1 MKLQSILFPRKST
14 CDDQAMYF
22 HQKDNCLIF
31 DGYFN
36 LFYLE
41 KHHKYCDING
51 LSLELIVSGVRRIV
65 LMHDLD
71 EIETCDIDKASAT
84 DEADSAYKVRDK
96 QRVSIEFPYD
106 KYENGVFYFKAE
118 IDCPDTDALEN
129 FNTEEKDCTF
139 HASIIGHYEASVTNA
154 YRPVNIAVNICTFKR
169 EPYVCRN
176 MKALQAFFEDKDI
189 DGKLHEVAD
198 HLKFFIIDNGQS
210 LQDNDEFTSIISD
223 VNSKRQIEDYSD
235 IGLQNNSEA
244 SASESSIITVI
255 PNANT
260 GGTGGFSRGMIEAM
274 NRKDELKLSHLLMM
288 DDDAVFDPDLFV
300 RLYGF
305 LSVLKK
311 EYFDITVG
319 GALLREDYRYIQ
331 HAAGEWF
338 TNFKVINDH
347 PLADMRTFDTCTS
360 DWMTGTDREH
370 ELYGAWWCCC
380 YHMDAITKKNLPLPI
395 FVHHDDIQFGMRQ
408 VKRGIVFLNGIC
420 VWHQGF
426 ETSFPGVKQ
435 YYNMRNTLITMRMF
449 EPEVL
454 KKRIWIWTL
463 RRYTGMLINLRYADC
478 EFIYRGFMDFFKGKK
493 WLLSTDPEALHKEL
507 MAEYKR
513 LCPLSELPPD
523 YKYLEH
529 YAEKLSPDEL
539 RKYYDSSRFNGP
551 LYKKIT
557 FNGWFLPAKKGVKV
571 ITPLDSPWET
581 FRYKKIFLYEPSSG
595 RGVFVQRDGKELVKA
610 ISRLWKMHLK
620 TRKWKSRTNK
630 REYE

>member
-1 MKLQSILFPRKST
+1 MIKLQSVLFPQKST
-14 CDDQAMYF
+14 CEDQAMYF
-22 HQKDNCLIF
+22 HIKDNCLVF

-41 KHHKYCDING
+41 KHHKYCDIDS
-51 LSLELIVSGVRRIV
+51 LSLELLVSGVKRIV
-65 LMHDLD
+65 LMHDMD
-71 EIETCDIDKASAT
+71 EIGVYQIGKVVAGGKAEQEYRID
-84 DEADSAYKVRDK
+84 VRH
-96 QRVSIEFPYD
+96 RLSLELPYD
-106 KYENGVFYFKAE
+106 KYDKGVFYFKAE
-118 IDCPDTDALEN
+118 LDDTGLEAFED
-129 FNTEEKDCTF
+129 FNVAGKDRDS
-139 HASIIGHYEASVTNA
+139 HVIIQGHFEASVA
-154 YRPVNIAVNICTFKR
+154 HELSPVNIAVNICTFKR
-169 EPYVCRN
+169 EPYVTRN
-176 MKALQAFFEDKDI
+176 MRSLLAFLSSNDI
-189 DGKLHEVAD
+189 DGKAHEVAN
-198 HLKFFIIDNGQS
+198 HLTFFIIDNGRT
-210 LQDNDEFTSIISD
+210 LDENVEFQDVITKINHKAGDPEKPII
-223 VNSKRQIEDYSD
+223 K
-235 IGLQNNSEA
+235 
-244 SASESSIITVI
+244 VI

-260 GGTGGFSRGMIEAM
+260 GGTGGFSRGMVEAM
-274 NRKDELKLSHLLMM
+274 NMRDELLLTHLLMM

-305 LSVLKK
+305 LSILKK

-347 PLADMRTFDTCTS
+347 PLADMRSFDTCTS
-360 DWMTGTDREH
+360 HWMTGTDREH
-370 ELYGAWWCCC
+370 DLYGAWWCCC

-395 FVHHDDIQFGMRQ
+395 FVHHDDIQFGFKQ

-426 ETSFPGVKQ
+426 ETSFPGIKQ
-435 YYNMRNTLITMRMF
+435 YYNMRNTLITMQKY
-449 EPEVL
+449 EPDIL
-454 KKRIWIWTL
+454 KKRIWKWTL

-507 MAEYKR
+507 MAEYKM
-513 LCPLSELPPD
+513 LCQLSELPPD

-529 YAEKLSPDEL
+529 FAEKLSPDEL

-581 FRYKKIFLYEPSSG
+581 FRYRKIFLYEPSSG
-595 RGVFVQRDGKELVKA
+595 RGVFVRRDGKELVKA
-610 ISRLWKMHLK
+610 ISRLWRMYLK
-620 TRKWKSRTNK
+620 TRKWKNRTNK